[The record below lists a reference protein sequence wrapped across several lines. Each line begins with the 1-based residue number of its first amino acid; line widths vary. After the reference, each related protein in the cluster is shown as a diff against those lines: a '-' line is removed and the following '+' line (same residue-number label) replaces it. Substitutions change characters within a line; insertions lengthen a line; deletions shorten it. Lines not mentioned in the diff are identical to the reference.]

1 MVMNPSTDAPDAAA
15 LAFGLGGREVAGR
28 ELQNWVQAA
37 LPGEL
42 GAIARG
48 ARSLGC
54 AVSLVFLA
62 RTREADGERRGCQS
76 PGVSLGHRKR
86 PRAEVRE
93 RRVGSAA
100 LSAASN
106 PEPANTDLR
115 CHQPHQTSGKRFL
128 ESSAVEVLFLR
139 GVERHHP
146 TRMVNVPGA
155 GATAG
160 GNRLPEGVL
169 QGTAC

>member
-76 PGVSLGHRKR
+76 PGVSCPVRLRHNYRGQTPWWARDTCPGIACSCEPR
-86 PRAEVRE
+86 PPSR
-93 RRVGSAA
+93 
-100 LSAASN
+100 
-106 PEPANTDLR
+106 
-115 CHQPHQTSGKRFL
+115 
-128 ESSAVEVLFLR
+128 
-139 GVERHHP
+139 
-146 TRMVNVPGA
+146 
-155 GATAG
+155 
-160 GNRLPEGVL
+160 
-169 QGTAC
+169 